1 MKHSGLIWIIFA
13 LFARII
19 SAGEYADAFLE
30 TDVSARAQAMARTLG
45 ALDHS
50 GTAFASN
57 PAGLAYVQKTQI
69 GFMYTSHFGLANY
82 NYLGLAIPFIGKS
95 TAAINWIRF
104 GVDDIPIRPDYLNEV
119 TDPAARR
126 DSVIALQNYP
136 LETFNDVEDAIFISY
151 ARFQTKSINLGWR
164 YSRFRVEIPLGIN
177 FKIIRKAFY
186 NLEAYG
192 IGVDIGGR
200 LSVKGE
206 DLFEIRQMGKINI
219 GFAIRDVAGTLIYWN
234 TQHQDE
240 IRMTPIL
247 ALGFEQP
254 FERLGIQINLGL
266 TKEYRYQDRMRY
278 GIECIVKN
286 RLSIRAGLDETN
298 LTSGIGLNFKILKR
312 NMHIDYS
319 YLSHELGAVHRIGG
333 GIEI

>member
-1 MKHSGLIWIIFA
+1 MKRFSLIWIIFI
-13 LFARII
+13 LCKGTIF
-19 SAGEYADAFLE
+19 AGEYADAFLE
-30 TDVSARAQAMARTLG
+30 TDVSARAQAMARTIG

-95 TAAINWIRF
+95 TAAINWIHF
-104 GVDDIPIRPDYLNEV
+104 GVDDIPIRPDYLREV
-119 TDPAARR
+119 PDPAARR

-136 LETFNDVEDAIFISY
+136 LDTFNDTEDAVFISF
-151 ARFQTKSINLGWR
+151 ARFQTKSVDLGWR
-164 YSRFRVEIPLGIN
+164 YSPFQVDIPLGIN
-177 FKIIRKAFY
+177 FKIIHKAFY

-192 IGVDIGGR
+192 IGVDLGGR
-200 LSVKGE
+200 LSVKGD
-206 DLFEIRQMGKINI
+206 DLFEISKMGKINI
-219 GFAIRDVAGTLIYWN
+219 GFALRDVAGTLIYWN
-234 TQHQDE
+234 TQRQDE
-240 IRMTPIL
+240 IRMTPML

-254 FERLGIQINLGL
+254 LERLGIQINLGL
-266 TKEYRYQDRMRY
+266 TKEYRYQDQMRY

-286 RLSIRAGLDETN
+286 RLSIRAGLDNAN
-298 LTSGIGLNFKILKR
+298 LTSGIGLNFMLLKR
-312 NMHIDYS
+312 NIQIDYS
-319 YLSHELGAVHRIGG
+319 FISHELGAIHRVGG

>member
-164 YSRFRVEIPLGIN
+164 
-177 FKIIRKAFY
+177 
-186 NLEAYG
+186 
-192 IGVDIGGR
+192 
-200 LSVKGE
+200 
-206 DLFEIRQMGKINI
+206 
-219 GFAIRDVAGTLIYWN
+219 
-234 TQHQDE
+234 
-240 IRMTPIL
+240 
-247 ALGFEQP
+247 
-254 FERLGIQINLGL
+254 
-266 TKEYRYQDRMRY
+266 
-278 GIECIVKN
+278 
-286 RLSIRAGLDETN
+286 
-298 LTSGIGLNFKILKR
+298 
-312 NMHIDYS
+312 
-319 YLSHELGAVHRIGG
+319 
-333 GIEI
+333 